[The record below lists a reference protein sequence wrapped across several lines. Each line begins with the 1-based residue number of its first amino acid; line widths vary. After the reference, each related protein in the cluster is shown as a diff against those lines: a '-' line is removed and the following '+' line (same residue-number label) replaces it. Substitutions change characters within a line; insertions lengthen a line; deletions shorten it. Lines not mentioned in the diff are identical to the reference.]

1 MEYGNGDLESG
12 TGNRKLESGIRSP
25 ESGIRNP
32 MIMNDDRN
40 NLLQLCQQCL
50 VNRYG
55 EKMLI

>member
-12 TGNRKLESGIRSP
+12 TGNWNP
-25 ESGIRNP
+25 ESGIRNA

-55 EKMLI
+55 EKMLV